1 MILILTKLKNI
12 FWKFDPFLKIARNKA
27 AFIWYMHKGAVE
39 KLPPKGNYLVSPSIA
54 SEEVNYKCKQS
65 KNFVVLSV
73 GRFVALKGFDIT
85 IKSFAKFYHN
95 LNEEAKKKTKLVLVG
110 QGDYKKNVF
119 NWIAE
124 NKIENAVE
132 VVEWMPREQL
142 KKVYEE
148 AAVFLFPS
156 HEGAGMVVAEAMSCD
171 MPVLCWNNFGPGEI
185 THPDSKLKVNYG
197 DDYESSIDEFANKL
211 AQLFADAIFY
221 KQEQTLT
228 HQRFQDLL
236 KWNIRGEQLKK
247 IYDNIK

>member
-1 MILILTKLKNI
+1 M
-12 FWKFDPFLKIARNKA
+12 
-27 AFIWYMHKGAVE
+27 
-39 KLPPKGNYLVSPSIA
+39 
-54 SEEVNYKCKQS
+54 
-65 KNFVVLSV
+65 
-73 GRFVALKGFDIT
+73 
-85 IKSFAKFYHN
+85 
-95 LNEEAKKKTKLVLVG
+95 NEEAKKKTKLVLVG